1 MNEKFI
7 KDIDCC
13 CKTLALDFS
22 GAELAHLA
30 ASHAFSAESIDAVSQ
45 VLCYLQ
51 DKKKEATIQM
61 LLKTSRLPQKNIKTF
76 TNFDFSVLRGK
87 DVEKIKALST
97 LTPVYARKNVAFI
110 GPTGTGKT
118 HLAMSIGHEC
128 CQHGLKT
135 YFIKASEL
143 RDKFTTARRLGRES
157 AAVTALVRP
166 SCLIIDEIG
175 HCDFDKEN
183 TRLFFDMI
191 DRRYNKEG
199 AYNIVFTSNKTPS
212 QWKNNFDEDDA
223 LLCSLD
229 RVFDN
234 AIVVNIRGES
244 FRGKGL
250 ENIAITAGAGVTVPI
265 SGA

>member
-1 MNEKFI
+1 MSYIAIRHNIFAKM
-7 KDIDCC
+7 
-13 CKTLALDFS
+13 
-22 GAELAHLA
+22 
-30 ASHAFSAESIDAVSQ
+30 V
-45 VLCYLQ
+45 VLL
-51 DKKKEATIQM
+51 EPGEN
-61 LLKTSRLPQKNIKTF
+61 R
-76 TNFDFSVLRGK
+76 
-87 DVEKIKALST
+87 
-97 LTPVYARKNVAFI
+97 
-110 GPTGTGKT
+110 
-118 HLAMSIGHEC
+118 
-128 CQHGLKT
+128 
-135 YFIKASEL
+135 
-143 RDKFTTARRLGRES
+143 
-157 AAVTALVRP
+157 
-166 SCLIIDEIG
+166 
-175 HCDFDKEN
+175 HCGN

-250 ENIAITAGAGVTVPI
+250 ENIAITAGAGVTVPL